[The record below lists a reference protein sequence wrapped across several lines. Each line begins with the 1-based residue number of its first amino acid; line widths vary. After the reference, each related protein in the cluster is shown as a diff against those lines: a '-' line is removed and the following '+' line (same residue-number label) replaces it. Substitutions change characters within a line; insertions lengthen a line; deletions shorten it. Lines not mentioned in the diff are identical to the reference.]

1 LNLLIAGGH
10 DESIDRRTEDRAEP
24 ISRLA
29 FEGGKENLSM
39 IEQRYAGYRGQ
50 VLRGLR
56 LLW

>member
-1 LNLLIAGGH
+1 LNLSIAGED
-10 DESIDRRTEDRAEP
+10 DEAIDRLTEDRAEP

-39 IEQRYAGYRGQ
+39 TQQGYAGYRGQ
-50 VLRGLR
+50 VVRGPR